1 MPHASSPID
10 GEELARLM
18 IEHEVGVRTVQTIR
32 IQRLN
37 LQAFEDEDA
46 I

>member
-1 MPHASSPID
+1 
-10 GEELARLM
+10 M

-32 IQRLN
+32 IRRLD

-46 I
+46 A